1 MKINYTGKLE
11 TLSKEQ
17 TKTLDNHYAKLG
29 KLVDRK
35 GEREAHV
42 ILTKVRHLH
51 KAEIAMHHFHHS
63 AVGTVSHKDQ
73 FTALCAAV
81 DKLEKQLHKIRDK
94 QIDSKRHA
102 DGINGKKGKPVV
114 SSAPVVAEK
123 TKTKPVPNNSIHAA
137 RYQRSA
143 KPLTVEE
150 AALAIKNTSA
160 YLVFEEAI
168 TKTMCVLVRRA
179 DGGFDFIEPV

>member
-1 MKINYTGKLE
+1 MKITYTGKLE
-11 TLSKEQ
+11 ELSKEQ
-17 TKTLDNHYAKLG
+17 SKTLDGHYGKLG

-63 AVGTVSHKDQ
+63 AVGMVSHKDQ

-102 DGINGKKGKPVV
+102 DGINGKKGKPAV
-114 SSAPVVAEK
+114 SSEPIAPEPRAPK
-123 TKTKPVPNNSIHAA
+123 AMIRAA
-137 RYQRSA
+137 RVQRSA

-150 AALAIKNTSA
+150 AALAIKNSST

-179 DGGFDFIEPV
+179 DGGLDFIEPV